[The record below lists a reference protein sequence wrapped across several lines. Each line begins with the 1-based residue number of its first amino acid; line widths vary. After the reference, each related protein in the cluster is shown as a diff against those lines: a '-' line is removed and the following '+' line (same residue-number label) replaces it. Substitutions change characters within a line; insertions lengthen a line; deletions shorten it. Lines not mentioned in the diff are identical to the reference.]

1 MRAIL
6 IDDEPLALRKLKLM
20 LEREVEEIAVV
31 GEYQNA
37 EDAYAGIIQ
46 QRPDVVFLDICMP
59 GLNGLSLA
67 LRLQEASP
75 GTEIVFVTAYD
86 HYAVKAF
93 ELYALDYVMK
103 PVLKERLAQTVK
115 RIKIRLGETSTT
127 RSCHREAPVICVFN
141 QLRFKRPGELPET
154 VKWRTSKAQE
164 LFAYLLHYR
173 KRTVDRSVLLE
184 LFWPDFDLERGSKQL
199 YTTIYYIRRTLR
211 SYGMNDVT
219 IVSGNL
225 ETGYKLTLGET
236 RVDVEDW
243 VAALKRLGPLDD
255 QSAAA
260 YQHILLQFEGNYL
273 GYYDYLWAEN
283 ERERIRQLWLN
294 YMGELSDYYISI
306 SNYQAAIELNQFMQ
320 QKLSEAEESYQAL
333 IRLYHLIGDWTSAE
347 EQQLL
352 LQKVMEGNV

>member
-6 IDDEPLALRKLKLM
+6 VDDEPLALRKLKLM
-20 LEREVEEIAVV
+20 LEREMEDISVI
-31 GEYQNA
+31 GEYTHS
-37 EDAYAGIIQ
+37 DVAYAGVKEQ
-46 QRPDVVFLDICMP
+46 QPDVVFLDICMP
-59 GLNGLSLA
+59 GVSGLSLA

-75 GTEIVFVTAYD
+75 GTVIVFVTAYD

-103 PVLKERLAQTVK
+103 PVLKERLSQTVK
-115 RIKIRLGETSTT
+115 RIKAKLADTPVAKS
-127 RSCHREAPVICVFN
+127 HNREAAVICCFN
-141 QLRFKRPGELPET
+141 QIRFKRPGELPET

-164 LFAYLLHYR
+164 LFAYLLHFR
-173 KRTVDRSVLLE
+173 KRTVDRSMLLE

-211 SYGMNDVT
+211 SYGMNAVT

-255 QSAAA
+255 LSAAA
-260 YQHILLQFEGNYL
+260 YRHLLLQFEGNYL
-273 GYYDYLWAEN
+273 GHYDYLWAEN
-283 ERERIRQLWLN
+283 ERERIRQLWIN
-294 YMGELSDYYISI
+294 YMVELSDYYIHCSEH
-306 SNYQAAIELNQFMQ
+306 QAAIELNQFMQ
-320 QKLSEAEESYQAL
+320 QMLPEAEESYQAL
-333 IRLYHLIGDWTSAE
+333 IRLYQLTGDWTAAE
-347 EQQLL
+347 EQHLL
-352 LQKVMEGNV
+352 LQEVMEGDL